1 MQYQIELQLHNQPAV
16 LERVLQVVRYRQ
28 FHLEGMQM
36 QPEGQDKLTVQLKV
50 SGQHS
55 INILTSQLN
64 KLYDL
69 ARLTIQ
75 HEMPLKATA

>member
-1 MQYQIELQLHNQPAV
+1 MLYQIELQLNNHPAV
-16 LERVLQVVRYRQ
+16 LERVLQVVRYRRFQ
-28 FHLEGMQM
+28 LEELQM
-36 QPEGQDKLTVQLKV
+36 ESQGQDKLTVMLKV
-50 SGQHS
+50 SGQQS

-75 HEMPLKATA
+75 QELPLKATA

>member
-1 MQYQIELQLHNQPAV
+1 MQYQVSLELSNEPAA
-16 LERVLQVVRYRQ
+16 LERVLQVIRYRQ
-28 FHLEGMQM
+28 FAISEMAM
-36 QPEGQDKLTVQLKV
+36 NRNEQDKLTVNMKV

-69 ARLTIQ
+69 ADLTTQ
-75 HEMPLKATA
+75 LDMPLQATA